1 VYNNAAVQTLEV
13 VLERAVGGSVASF
26 AKQNLFDRL
35 GMSSRLSLDGVGNAG
50 LFAGMQTNCRDLTA
64 LVRLYLAGGEVNG
77 DRIVSSGFV
86 DEALTPSSEVN
97 EAYGFLW
104 WLNTRGTVQSSA
116 EGSTRQGVSLL
127 GALDEDVFYAS
138 GACGQVAMGFPQDE
152 LIISVMRPV
161 ESTSITALAGCG
173 AVNMESVVADAIAPL
188 LEQLRQ

>member
-1 VYNNAAVQTLEV
+1 
-13 VLERAVGGSVASF
+13 
-26 AKQNLFDRL
+26 
-35 GMSSRLSLDGVGNAG
+35 
-50 LFAGMQTNCRDLTA
+50 
-64 LVRLYLAGGEVNG
+64 
-77 DRIVSSGFV
+77 
-86 DEALTPSSEVN
+86 
-97 EAYGFLW
+97 
-104 WLNTRGTVQSSA
+104 
-116 EGSTRQGVSLL
+116 VSLL